1 MALVRS
7 GARQSSLRR
16 ESPKKK
22 RRPRVLVV
30 DDMRSVR
37 DTVCQILQEGG
48 FETEQAH
55 CSSAALDMMETSK
68 YDLVVTDLKM
78 PGSDGIGLLEDMKK
92 RGIRCPVIV
101 LTSFGSFCSR
111 VKAIAK
117 GAFMHID
124 KPFKADR
131 LLTAAVKALD
141 WKP

>member
-1 MALVRS
+1 MVVVRP
-7 GARQSSLRR
+7 GPLQKGRTGEL
-16 ESPKKK
+16 PKRK
-22 RRPRVLVV
+22 RRPKALIV

-37 DTVCQILQEGG
+37 ETVCQILEEGG

-55 CSSAALDMMETSK
+55 CTSAALELLGTSR

-78 PGSDGIGLLEDMKK
+78 PGGDGLGLLEEMKK
-92 RGIRCPVIV
+92 RGIKCPVIV

-141 WKP
+141 WKR

>member
-1 MALVRS
+1 MVLVRPQAHERGRGGS
-7 GARQSSLRR
+7 AP
-16 ESPKKK
+16 EA
-22 RRPRVLVV
+22 RRPKVLVV

-37 DTVCQILQEGG
+37 ETVCQILEEGG
-48 FETEQAH
+48 FETKQAS
-55 CSSAALDMMETSK
+55 CSSEALEMMASSG

-78 PGSDGIGLLEDMKK
+78 PGGDGISLMEEMKRRDMK
-92 RGIRCPVIV
+92 CPVIV

-124 KPFKADR
+124 KPFNADR

>member
-1 MALVRS
+1 MVVVRPTALLK
-7 GARQSSLRR
+7 GHRQESR
-16 ESPKKK
+16 EKK
-22 RRPRVLVV
+22 RRPKVLVV
-30 DDMRSVR
+30 DDVRSVR
-37 DTVCQILQEGG
+37 ETVCEILEEGG
-48 FETEQAH
+48 FEAEQAN
-55 CSSAALDMMETSK
+55 CSSEALELMHRSK

-78 PGSDGIGLLEDMKK
+78 PGCDGLELLEEMKK
-92 RGIRCPVIV
+92 RSIKCPVIV

-111 VKAIAK
+111 VKAIAR

>member
-1 MALVRS
+1 VAVVNLKAEPAR
-7 GARQSSLRR
+7 ARQR
-16 ESPKKK
+16 EQK

-37 DTVCQILQEGG
+37 ETVCQILQHGG
-48 FETEQAH
+48 FETEQARC
-55 CSSAALDMMETSK
+55 CSEALEAMDRSRF
-68 YDLVVTDLKM
+68 DLVVTDLKM
-78 PGSDGIGLLEDMKK
+78 PGADGISLLDEMKRRNIK
-92 RGIRCPVIV
+92 CPVIV

-131 LLTAAVKALD
+131 LLSAAIKALD

>member
-1 MALVRS
+1 MPLVRPRAKES
-7 GARQSSLRR
+7 GRVK
-16 ESPKKK
+16 P
-22 RRPRVLVV
+22 RRPSALVV

-37 DTVCQILQEGG
+37 ETVCQILEEGG
-48 FETEQAH
+48 FKTAQAH
-55 CSSAALDMMETSK
+55 CSSEALRMMNSTS

-78 PGSDGIGLLEDMKK
+78 PDGDGIGLMEEMK
-92 RGIRCPVIV
+92 RRDINCPVIV

-131 LLTAAVKALD
+131 LLTAAIKALD
-141 WKP
+141 WKA

>member
-1 MALVRS
+1 MPLVCPRP
-7 GARQSSLRR
+7 GQ
-16 ESPKKK
+16 K
-22 RRPRVLVV
+22 RRAESRSPRALVV

-37 DTVCQILQEGG
+37 ETVCQILEEGG
-48 FETEQAH
+48 FKTAQAH
-55 CSSAALDMMETSK
+55 CSSEALELMSSST

-78 PGSDGIGLLEDMKK
+78 PDGDGISLMEEMK
-92 RGIRCPVIV
+92 RREIACPVIV

-131 LLTAAVKALD
+131 LLAAAVKALD
-141 WKP
+141 WKG

>member
-1 MALVRS
+1 MAVVLPRPQRS
-7 GARQSSLRR
+7 GQP
-16 ESPKKK
+16 ESAGV
-22 RRPRVLVV
+22 RPRPRALVV

-37 DTVCQILQEGG
+37 ETVCRILEEGG
-48 FETEQAH
+48 FDTAQAH
-55 CSSAALDMMETSK
+55 CSSEALKMLGASSF
-68 YDLVVTDLKM
+68 DLVVTDLKM
-78 PGSDGIGLLEDMKK
+78 PGGDGIGMLDEMKK
-92 RGIRCPVIV
+92 RDLMCPVIV

-131 LLTAAVKALD
+131 LMAAAIKALD

>member
-1 MALVRS
+1 MPLVRPQAEKS
-7 GARQSSLRR
+7 RR
-16 ESPKKK
+16 VGP
-22 RRPRVLVV
+22 RRPCALVV

-37 DTVCQILQEGG
+37 ETVCGILEEGG
-48 FETEQAH
+48 FRTAQAH
-55 CSSAALDMMETSK
+55 SSSEALELMSSSSF
-68 YDLVVTDLKM
+68 DLVVTDLKM
-78 PGSDGIGLLEDMKK
+78 PGGDGISLMEEMK
-92 RGIRCPVIV
+92 RRDIRCPVIV

-141 WKP
+141 WKV

>member
-1 MALVRS
+1 MVVVLPRSQRS
-7 GARQSSLRR
+7 GQP
-16 ESPKKK
+16 ESAGV
-22 RRPRVLVV
+22 RPRPRALVV

-37 DTVCQILQEGG
+37 ETVCRILEEGG
-48 FETEQAH
+48 FDTAQAH
-55 CSSAALDMMETSK
+55 CSSEALKMLGASSF
-68 YDLVVTDLKM
+68 DLVVTDLKM
-78 PGSDGIGLLEDMKK
+78 PGGDGIGMLDEMKK
-92 RGIRCPVIV
+92 RDLMCPVIV

-131 LLTAAVKALD
+131 LMAAAIKALD

>member
-1 MALVRS
+1 MPLVRPRA
-7 GARQSSLRR
+7 GEKVRA
-16 ESPKKK
+16 ES
-22 RRPRVLVV
+22 RTPRALVV

-37 DTVCQILQEGG
+37 ETVCQILEEGG
-48 FETEQAH
+48 FKTAQAH
-55 CSSAALDMMETSK
+55 CSSEALKMMDSSS

-78 PGSDGIGLLEDMKK
+78 PDGDGIGLMEEMKRREIK
-92 RGIRCPVIV
+92 CPVIV

-117 GAFMHID
+117 GAYMHID

-141 WKP
+141 WKG

>member
-1 MALVRS
+1 MQKGRT
-7 GARQSSLRR
+7 GA
-16 ESPKKK
+16 SPTKK

-37 DTVCQILQEGG
+37 ETVCEILEEGG
-48 FETEQAH
+48 FETDQAH
-55 CSSAALDMMETSK
+55 CASAALELMGTSR

-78 PGSDGIGLLEDMKK
+78 PGGDGLGLLEEMKK
-92 RGIRCPVIV
+92 RSIKCPVIV